1 MRFANRVP
9 LQYQQ
14 SACSTFKA
22 VLDTTWKNYG
32 VSQSRGAP
40 PAGPMVVFVHMAS
53 VWVPFTSESKEAI
66 ADYDEIRKEITLAL
80 REAGRRLG
88 VFLKRRARA
97 HDEYK
102 RRNVFEL
109 YIDEVVGACKRLK
122 GGRFAEERLRKQLT
136 DMAKKLTGG
145 EKTDALVDEKSAP
158 HGLPHSIIVTT
169 EGVEGEVP
177 SETPPAAVVA
187 EAVHEAAAQDQQAEA
202 KAAQAEEPKKGKA
215 KAKPAKKA
223 KAAKKSKPKA
233 KASKKKGK
241 R

>member
-1 MRFANRVP
+1 ESRGDEDNELARVMRFANRVP

-32 VSQSRGAP
+32 VGQSRGAP
-40 PAGPMVVFVHMAS
+40 PAGPMVIFVHMAS

-97 HDEYK
+97 HDEYQ

-109 YIDEVVGACKRLK
+109 YIEEVVGACKRLK
-122 GGRFAEERLRKQLT
+122 GGKMAEQKLRQQLL

-145 EKTDALVDEKSAP
+145 EKTDALVDKEASP
-158 HGLPHSIIVTT
+158 HGLPHSIIVTA

-177 SETPPAAVVA
+177 VDQPAPTEVA
-187 EAVHEAAAQDQQAEA
+187 EAVAEAAAADVQETSKQEKPA
-202 KAAQAEEPKKGKA
+202 A
-215 KAKPAKKA
+215 KAK
-223 KAAKKSKPKA
+223 
-233 KASKKKGK
+233 GK
-241 R
+241 